1 MREHQWPF
9 GGEDRR
15 ETARASHGVII
26 ATMTKTARPAT
37 LGALKAAVA
46 RGEIARRSVKDEVRH
61 NLIAKLRAG
70 DRLFPG
76 VVGYDETV
84 IPQLVNAILAK
95 HHFILLGL
103 RGQAKTRLLR
113 ALVDLLDEVIPV
125 VPGSEIHDDP
135 LAPLSAHGR
144 ALVATEG
151 DDMPIEWRPREVRY
165 VEKLATPDVTIADLI
180 GDIDPIKAAKSGLQ
194 LGSELAMHFGLLPRA
209 NRGLFAINELPDLA
223 SKVQV
228 GLFNI
233 LQEGDVQIKGF
244 PVRLALDVMLVF
256 TANPEDYTARGK
268 IITPL
273 KDRIGAEIRT
283 HYLASRAQAM
293 EVTTQE
299 AWVERGL
306 KAEVPPY
313 VREVVEEVAFQ
324 ARNDRRV
331 DKRSGVSQRLPI
343 SALETVVS
351 NAERRAFGADEGLVV
366 PRVTDLYAAL
376 PSITGK
382 IELEYEGELKG
393 ADAVARELI
402 RGAVA
407 QVFDS
412 YFVDADVSATVA
424 WFDNGGSVMLGDGLP
439 ASALVV
445 EASKV
450 PGLVDLA
457 GRAGLPKGA
466 PAPLVA
472 AAVDF
477 VLEGLYAQKRIG
489 RTDAGGYVGT
499 EPLRRPTTMRQAPA
513 ISLDD
518 DEEPVP
524 GKKKRYYN

>member
-1 MREHQWPF
+1 MP
-9 GGEDRR
+9 
-15 ETARASHGVII
+15 V
-26 ATMTKTARPAT
+26 TARPTT
-37 LGALKAAVA
+37 LGALKKA
-46 RGEIARRSVKDEVRH
+46 IASGDVRRRSVKDEVRD
-61 NLIAKLRAG
+61 NLIVKLRAG

-76 VVGYDETV
+76 VVGYDDTV

-103 RGQAKTRLLR
+103 RGQAKTRLIR
-113 ALVDLLDEVIPV
+113 ALVDLLDDAIPV

-135 LAPLSAHGR
+135 LAPISAHGK
-144 ALVATEG
+144 AVVAAEG
-151 DDMPIEWRPREVRY
+151 DDLPIEWRGRDARY

-180 GDIDPIKAAKSGLQ
+180 GDIDPIKAASSGLQ

-223 SKVQV
+223 GKVQV

-244 PVRLALDVMLVF
+244 PVRLPLDVMIVF

-283 HYLASRAQAM
+283 HYLHSRADAM
-293 EVTTQE
+293 AVTTQE
-299 AWVERGL
+299 AWVNRGL
-306 KAEVPPY
+306 HLELPTY

-324 ARNDRRV
+324 ARQDRRI
-331 DKRSGVSQRLPI
+331 DRRSGVSQRLPI
-343 SALETVVS
+343 SVLETVVS
-351 NAERRAFGADEGLVV
+351 NAERRALTAGEGLVA
-366 PRVTDLYAAL
+366 PRVTDVYAAL

-393 ADAVARELI
+393 ADAVSREII
-402 RGAVA
+402 RAAVA
-407 QVFDS
+407 QVFDG

-424 WFDNGGSVMLGDGLP
+424 WFDNGGTVLLGDGLP
-439 ASALVV
+439 ATSLVV

-450 PGLVDLA
+450 PGLIDLA
-457 GRAGLPKGA
+457 ARAGRPAGA

-477 VLEGLYAQKRIG
+477 VLEGLHAQKRIG
-489 RTDAGGYVGT
+489 RTEAGGYVGS
-499 EPLRRPTTMRQAPA
+499 EPVRRPVSPGGMRQAPA
-513 ISLDD
+513 ITLDED
-518 DEEPVP
+518 DAEPGR
-524 GKKKRYYN
+524 GKKKKYYN